1 MLTLCVLLGFRTE
14 LRSPFLDV
22 KVWHRAV
29 DGKPEYLS
37 LPVSP
42 VRRAAPGPSAVGDSR
57 ETLLTFPTPV
67 RSQPPDLLPVDNTG
81 VLVGTESPPAWR
93 DLGTTLM
100 SWASAVN
107 RHGTLLALRSK
118 PEQVRRSPHQTRG
131 LHFSSTECLQ
141 RVWNVRRRSGCPGHK
156 VVQAV
161 TSWSSCGCFIL
172 SRCGK
177 IHIM

>member
-67 RSQPPDLLPVDNTG
+67 RSQPPDLLPVDTW
-81 VLVGTESPPAWR
+81 V
-93 DLGTTLM
+93 
-100 SWASAVN
+100 SW
-107 RHGTLLALRSK
+107 LELRAH
-118 PEQVRRSPHQTRG
+118 RRGGIWEPR
-131 LHFSSTECLQ
+131 
-141 RVWNVRRRSGCPGHK
+141 
-156 VVQAV
+156 
-161 TSWSSCGCFIL
+161 
-172 SRCGK
+172 
-177 IHIM
+177 